1 MYNEIASNK
10 RRSVLLMMV
19 FTAFIIGLGY
29 IFSKAQGDTSYSGV
43 WVAILFSLFSTGI
56 SYFQGDK
63 IALWTTGARPITE
76 EENKYVYRKENPR
89 VYNLVENLCITSG
102 LPVPKIYII
111 DDQAINAFATGR
123 KPELASIAIS
133 SGAIEKLKNEELE
146 GVIAHELS
154 HIKNLDIRFMTL
166 VAVLVG
172 AISIMSQIFLRS
184 RWFMGGRRNDR
195 KGGGQIMAILMIVGI
210 ILAILSP
217 LIAELI
223 KLAISRR
230 REYLADASGSLLTRY
245 PEGLA
250 SALEKI
256 QQDNIPMQRAST
268 ATAHL
273 FLANPFSGKSLS
285 NMFSTHPPLED
296 RIKKLRE
303 MIK

>member
-76 EENKYVYRKENPR
+76 EENKYVYH
-89 VYNLVENLCITSG
+89 LVENLCITSG